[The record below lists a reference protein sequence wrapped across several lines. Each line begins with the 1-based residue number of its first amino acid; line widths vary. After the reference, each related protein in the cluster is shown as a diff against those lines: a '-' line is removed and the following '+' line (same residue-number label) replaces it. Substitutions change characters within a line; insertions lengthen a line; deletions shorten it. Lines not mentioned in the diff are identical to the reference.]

1 MQGDKQVIELLN
13 QSLSGELSAINQYM
27 VHANILSHMGHKK
40 LGELVKKQAIDE
52 MHHAETLIKRIL
64 LLDGKPLLSSPNTT
78 TLENEPESILKRSL
92 EIEKQGIE
100 LYRNLIQSAMQA
112 RDFVTARLVEGILAE
127 EEEHQDWLETQLEL
141 IDRLGFANYE
151 ANLTTSLEE

>member
-1 MQGDKQVIELLN
+1 MEGDRQVIELLN
-13 QSLSGELSAINQYM
+13 QSLSGELRAINQYM
-27 VHANILSHMGHKK
+27 VHASILSHMGHKK
-40 LGELVKKQAIDE
+40 LGELIKKQSIDE
-52 MHHAETLIKRIL
+52 MHHAESLIKRIL
-64 LLDGKPLLSSPNTT
+64 LLDGKPLLSSPDTT
-78 TLENEPESILKRSL
+78 SLEEEPESILKQSL
-92 EIEKQGIE
+92 EMERQGIE

-127 EEEHQDWLETQLEL
+127 EEEHQDWLETQLGL